1 MRVYRASHKRVVIE
15 AGFVS
20 HHGVITDCAP
30 ILRKRVLG
38 MELDKALA
46 TLRCVG
52 YEVTEV
58 PMSYRLDAAPRTPR
72 KQGLLGWL
80 RRR

>member
-1 MRVYRASHKRVVIE
+1 MYRASHRRVVIE
-15 AGFVS
+15 AGFVE
-20 HHGVITDCAP
+20 HDGVVTECAP
-30 ILRKRVLG
+30 ILKKRVLG

-58 PMSYRLDAAPRTPR
+58 PMSYRLDAAPKAPKRT
-72 KQGLLGWL
+72 GLFRWL
-80 RRR
+80 RKR